1 MNTKFLLTILALLI
15 SAGAFSQS
23 VGINSD
29 GSTPDKSAIL
39 DISSVNQGLLIPRV
53 TLIGVNDAATI
64 AAPATSLLV
73 YNLTTGSGLTPG
85 IYFNSGTSA
94 APVWARLTDSVAQGL
109 TPATKAATLAA
120 AVPYT
125 GATSAVNLGAY
136 DLTVNGLTVG
146 LGTGAVAS
154 NTAIGNS
161 SLRANT
167 KGNSNTALGK
177 NSLYNN
183 TTGSS
188 NTAVGDSA
196 LITNTTGTK
205 NTTLGYDA
213 DVATSGLTNATAV
226 GYKATVAASN
236 TIQLGN
242 SSVTLV
248 QTSGAIKT
256 GAVTY
261 PNTDGAR
268 GQV

>member
-1 MNTKFLLTILALLI
+1 MIMNTKFLLTILALLI

-125 GATSAVNLGAY
+125 GATGAVNLGAY

-183 TTGSS
+183 RIFKYRCG
-188 NTAVGDSA
+188 
-196 LITNTTGTK
+196 
-205 NTTLGYDA
+205 
-213 DVATSGLTNATAV
+213 
-226 GYKATVAASN
+226 
-236 TIQLGN
+236 
-242 SSVTLV
+242 
-248 QTSGAIKT
+248 
-256 GAVTY
+256 
-261 PNTDGAR
+261 
-268 GQV
+268 